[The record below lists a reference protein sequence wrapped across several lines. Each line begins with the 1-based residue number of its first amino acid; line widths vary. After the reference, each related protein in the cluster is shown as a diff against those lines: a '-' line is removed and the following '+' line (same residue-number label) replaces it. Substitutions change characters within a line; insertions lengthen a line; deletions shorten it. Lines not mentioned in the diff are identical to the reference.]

1 MTGNNLLHEVQKTSK
16 VLNPRIITTTLHH
29 YACCVKT
36 VDKLGKI
43 RISQGAMSV
52 LLQQ

>member
-1 MTGNNLLHEVQKTSK
+1 MTGNNLLHEVRKTSK
-16 VLNPRIITTTLHH
+16 VLNSQIITTTHH

-43 RISQGAMSV
+43 RIFQEAMSV
-52 LLQQ
+52 